1 MKILKLLL
9 AGVSG
14 LLVSCAIITVN
25 VYFPEK
31 AVKDAYKSVDE
42 MMLKSGG
49 DKSAPLDKQP
59 GDTNKPPEDK
69 PLSRFFKR
77 IPSFSFV
84 AAAHAAE
91 NVADDLA
98 VELAGMPEVS
108 KAYEDMNR
116 NLKRLYEL
124 FASGAVGLSSQG
136 LISVKD
142 KAKVTPQDE
151 VLVKGENESRKVV
164 ITGMA
169 KAILKINKQ
178 PVTKAAM
185 DQLLGKS
192 AASYAETKRDEAKPG
207 WWIQLANGRWVQK

>member
-49 DKSAPLDKQP
+49 DKSVPLDKQP

-69 PLSRFFKR
+69 PLSRLFNR

-116 NLKRLYEL
+116 NLKRLHEL

-151 VLVKGENESRKVV
+151 ALVKGENESRKVV

-169 KAILKINKQ
+169 KAILKISKQ